1 MARNSCDNHED
12 EEKSTRT
19 NEVKTKC
26 EVCGKYWF
34 AQDIFKKQLQKHE
47 KKMIKK
53 SETDHEKPK
62 LIPSLKKM
70 DLLHYMLNFY
80 VAALISLLCKL
91 VIV

>member
-1 MARNSCDNHED
+1 MARNSCDNDED

-19 NEVKTKC
+19 NEVK
-26 EVCGKYWF
+26 VCGKDWF